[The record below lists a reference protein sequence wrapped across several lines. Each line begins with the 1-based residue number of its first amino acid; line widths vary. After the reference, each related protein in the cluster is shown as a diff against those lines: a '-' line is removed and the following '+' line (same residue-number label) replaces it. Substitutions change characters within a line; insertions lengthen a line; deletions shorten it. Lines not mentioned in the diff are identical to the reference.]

1 MYADSLS
8 LTIAGDSDIQCITTS
23 GTSSC
28 GCFTVTYNNIIFDS
42 TLVFES
48 ESLCVECENGNNFPD
63 IVNRI
68 MSTCIHDPGMIN
80 NNYLYNNVYHM

>member
-1 MYADSLS
+1 M
-8 LTIAGDSDIQCITTS
+8 
-23 GTSSC
+23 
-28 GCFTVTYNNIIFDS
+28 
-42 TLVFES
+42 FES